1 MFTFL
6 TGKPPF
12 DTPGVQNTLNRVL
25 QGEYMMP
32 ENISNE
38 AKDLIKRLLQKNPS
52 DRIPLNS
59 KCIMKLS
66 YYELVLDVLLF
77 ILGVLEHQFM
87 KYQKDTKKSSS
98 NRTTVKNL

>member
-66 YYELVLDVLLF
+66 FNEF
-77 ILGVLEHQFM
+77 
-87 KYQKDTKKSSS
+87 KRSSFYFRS
-98 NRTTVKNL
+98 PRASIHEVSKRY